1 MSSSSSS
8 SRITIVIPV
17 YNRAGIV
24 GRTLRSIERQRLRPE
39 RVVLVDNAS
48 TDDSLAVME
57 AWRSD
62 VEGRL
67 DVVIVTESK
76 PGACAARNR
85 GLQEVGTEFV
95 MFFDSD
101 DEMLPS
107 HVEEFAA
114 AIERNPN
121 ADIFGRSIECEEP
134 DGSCRRLYFTSRRP
148 MFNHLFRGCL
158 STQRIVVRT
167 SLVRA
172 VGAWNEELPAW
183 NDYELGVRLLLS
195 SDKIVELSGESSV
208 VTYHLADS
216 ITGTSYSA
224 RHERWELSLDRVEA
238 LLRASD
244 RGRKFAG
251 WVDVRRMI
259 LAAQYRAEADLS
271 GCSAAERENA
281 MTQASRLR
289 REVVGRVDCRLRMMM
304 IYLHNLYFKRLT
316 WAFARMLFPRWRR

>member
-1 MSSSSSS
+1 MSPSSSS

-57 AWRSD
+57 AWRSE

-114 AIERNPN
+114 AIERNPD
-121 ADIFGRSIECEEP
+121 ADIFGRSIECKEP
-134 DGSCRRLYFTSRRP
+134 DGSRRRLYFTSRRP

-172 VGAWNEELPAW
+172 VGAWDEELPAW
-183 NDYELGVRLLLS
+183 NDYELGVRLLLA
-195 SDKIVELSGESSV
+195 SDKIVELAGEPSV

-224 RHERWELSLDRVEA
+224 RHDRWELSLDRVEA

-259 LAAQYRAEADLS
+259 LAAQYRAEADLP
-271 GCSAAERENA
+271 GYSADERENA
-281 MTQASRLR
+281 VAQASRLR
-289 REVVGRVDCRLRMMM
+289 REVVGRVDCRLRMTMV
-304 IYLHNLYFKRLT
+304 YLHNLYFKRLT
-316 WAFARMLFPRWRR
+316 WAFARVLFPRW